1 MSAEAEKAPETH
13 SFQAEVAELLRLMVH
28 SVYSESDIFLREL
41 VSNASDA
48 LDKLRYEAIA
58 KPELMADG
66 APLAI
71 RIAPDEAAG
80 TLTVADT
87 GIGMTRQELVDE
99 LGTIARSGT
108 RAFVGRLA
116 EAKDGAGLIGQ
127 FGVGFYSAFMVADRI
142 EVTSRRAGSGEAWV
156 WRSSGGAGFE
166 VAPASADEAARVPRG
181 TAVVLHLKPDAKSYL
196 EPHRIERI
204 VRAYSDHIL
213 FPIELADGKGDPRQ
227 INAASAIWQRAK
239 SELKPE
245 DYAQAYRTIAGAFD
259 EPAMTLHYKA
269 EGRQAYAVLLF
280 APSSRPFDLFEPER
294 KGRVKL
300 YVRRVFIS
308 DDADLLPPYLRFIR
322 GVVDSEDLPL
332 NISREM
338 LQKNPQVAQMRK
350 AITGRVL
357 GELETLAAKD
367 ASAFGKVWE
376 AFGGVLKEGIYED
389 PERRDQLLALA
400 RFTTTKDAGI
410 RSLADYVADL
420 KPNQTE
426 IYYLAGDSIDRLKAS
441 PKLEA
446 ARSRGVEV
454 LLLTDPVDAFWT
466 ALSLGFQ
473 GKPLKSLSQGDVDF
487 GLVPA
492 LEEAAPAEAKADAVD
507 DAVIIAAVKA
517 MLGERVSDVRASQR
531 LTDSAACLVAAG
543 AGPDRELERLLA
555 RQNRGVGAKPI
566 LEINTRHP
574 LVKAISDAKLGAR
587 EADVADI
594 SEVLFDQ
601 ALILDGEVPV
611 DPAAFAKRINRLLVR
626 GLGSPGGT

>member
-1 MSAEAEKAPETH
+1 M
-13 SFQAEVAELLRLMVH
+13 
-28 SVYSESDIFLREL
+28 
-41 VSNASDA
+41 
-48 LDKLRYEAIA
+48 
-58 KPELMADG
+58 
-66 APLAI
+66 
-71 RIAPDEAAG
+71 
-80 TLTVADT
+80 
-87 GIGMTRQELVDE
+87 
-99 LGTIARSGT
+99 
-108 RAFVGRLA
+108 
-116 EAKDGAGLIGQ
+116 
-127 FGVGFYSAFMVADRI
+127 
-142 EVTSRRAGSGEAWV
+142 
-156 WRSSGGAGFE
+156 
-166 VAPASADEAARVPRG
+166 PRG

-196 EPHRIERI
+196 EPSRIERI

-245 DYAQAYRTIAGAFD
+245 DYTQAYRTIAGAFD

-308 DDADLLPPYLRFIR
+308 DDAELLPPYLRFIR

-357 GELETLAAKD
+357 GELETLASKD

-400 RFTTTKDAGI
+400 RFSTTRDGGL

-492 LEEAAPAEAKADAVD
+492 SRRPRRPRPRPTPSTMPSSLPPSRRRWASASPTCAPRS
-507 DAVIIAAVKA
+507 
-517 MLGERVSDVRASQR
+517 G
-531 LTDSAACLVAAG
+531 
-543 AGPDRELERLLA
+543 
-555 RQNRGVGAKPI
+555 
-566 LEINTRHP
+566 
-574 LVKAISDAKLGAR
+574 
-587 EADVADI
+587 
-594 SEVLFDQ
+594 
-601 ALILDGEVPV
+601 
-611 DPAAFAKRINRLLVR
+611 
-626 GLGSPGGT
+626 